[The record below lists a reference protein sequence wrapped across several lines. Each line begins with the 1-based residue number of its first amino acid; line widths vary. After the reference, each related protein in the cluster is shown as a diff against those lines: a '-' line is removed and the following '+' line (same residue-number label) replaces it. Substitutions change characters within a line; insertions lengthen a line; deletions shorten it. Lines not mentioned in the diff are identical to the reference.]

1 MSTPG
6 RSPRAG
12 RRVAVTGDTALAD
25 GVTAGLRALGA
36 QVALLDAAFA
46 SEDDVRAAIGAARD
60 ALGGGIDQVVHTWV
74 EPALL
79 DAHVFAEVSE
89 ETWAV
94 ACEHT
99 LEVAWWIA
107 RQASPALRDTN
118 GSLVFVVPTIGMA
131 GGAGYAMLAA
141 VAEGVRVLAKG
152 CGRQWGTA
160 GVTCNT
166 VAVAPHHWAGE
177 TGGAELTR
185 NITLAVPAFGGEG
198 DAAGD
203 LAPLVALLADD
214 EAHFLTAGTLVADGG
229 TWMGL

>member
-1 MSTPG
+1 MTDPS
-6 RSPRAG
+6 RQPRAG
-12 RRVAVTGDTALAD
+12 RRVAVTGDTTLAE
-25 GVTAGLRALGA
+25 GIAHGLRDLGA
-36 QVALLDAAFA
+36 RVAQLDATFE
-46 SEDDVRAAIGAARD
+46 SEDDVRAAVDTARD

-74 EPALL
+74 HPALL
-79 DAHVFAEVSE
+79 DAHGFADLSE

-107 RQASPALRDTN
+107 RQSSPALRETR

-131 GGAGYAMLAA
+131 GGAGYAMLAT

-152 CGRQWGTA
+152 CGRQWGAA

-166 VAVAPHHWAGE
+166 VAVAPHHWTGDA
-177 TGGAELTR
+177 GGAELTR
-185 NITLAVPAFGGEG
+185 NITLSAPAFGGAG
-198 DAAGD
+198 DAAD
-203 LAPLVALLADD
+203 DVAPLVALLADD
-214 EAHFLTAGTLVADGG
+214 EAHFLTASTLVADGG

>member
-1 MSTPG
+1 M
-6 RSPRAG
+6 
-12 RRVAVTGDTALAD
+12 AVTGDTGLAE
-25 GVTAGLRALGA
+25 GVAAGLRALGA
-36 QVALLDAAFA
+36 EVALLDCAFE
-46 SEDDVRAAIGAARD
+46 SEADVRAAVATARD
-60 ALGGGIDQVVHTWV
+60 VLGGDIDQVVHAWV

-79 DAHVFAEVSE
+79 DAHVFADVTE

-99 LEVAWWIA
+99 LEAAWWIA
-107 RQASPALRDTN
+107 RQSSPALRATH
-118 GSLVFVVPTIGMA
+118 GSLVFLVPTIGMA

-166 VAVAPHHWAGE
+166 IAVAPHHW
-177 TGGAELTR
+177 TGRDAGAELTR
-185 NITLAVPAFGGEG
+185 NITLAVPAMGGEG
-198 DAAGD
+198 DPAGD

-214 EAHFLTAGTLVADGG
+214 DAHFLTAGTLVADGG

>member
-1 MSTPG
+1 MSS
-6 RSPRAG
+6 RED
-12 RRVAVTGDTALAD
+12 RRIAVTGDTTLAE
-25 GVTAGLRALGA
+25 GVATGLRSLGA
-36 QVALLDAAFA
+36 RVVLLDAAYETEA
-46 SEDDVRAAIGAARD
+46 DVRSAMEAARD
-60 ALGGGIDQVVHTWV
+60 ALDGRIDQVVHGWV

-79 DAHVFAEVSE
+79 AAHQFAEVSE

-99 LEVAWWIA
+99 LEVAWWTA
-107 RQASPALRDTN
+107 RQASPALRESQ
-118 GSLVFVVPTIGMA
+118 GSLVFLVPTIGMA

-152 CGRQWGTA
+152 CGRQWGSE

-166 VAVAPHHWAGE
+166 VAVAPHHW
-177 TGGAELTR
+177 TGPAAGAELTR
-185 NITLAVPAFGGEG
+185 NITLSTPAFGDEG

-203 LAPLVALLADD
+203 VAPLVALLGDD
-214 EAHFLTAGTLVADGG
+214 DAHFLTAATMVADGG